1 MTKSAQDLRQAFIR
15 YFEQHGHQAVPSSP
29 LIPQADPTLL
39 FTNAGMN
46 QFKGVFLG
54 QETRR
59 YRRAVSA
66 QKCLRAGGKHND
78 LENVGYTR
86 RHHTF
91 FEMLGNFS
99 FGDYFKEDA
108 IRFGWEFLTQ
118 TVGLDQSRL
127 WITVFREDEEA
138 EHLWRKVG
146 IPPDRIVRFG
156 EKDNFWQMA

>member
-1 MTKSAQDLRQAFIR
+1 MTQSAHDLRQAFIR

-54 QETRR
+54 QDTRR

-108 IRFGWEFLTQ
+108 ITFGWEFLFR
-118 TVGLDQSRL
+118 GLFQGRRDRL
-127 WITVFREDEEA
+127 W
-138 EHLWRKVG
+138 LG
-146 IPPDRIVRFG
+146 ISHSDGRTRQVPPVDHRLS
-156 EKDNFWQMA
+156 

>member
-1 MTKSAQDLRQAFIR
+1 MTQRAHDLRQAFIH

-78 LENVGYTR
+78 LENVGYTGGITPSSKCSAISR
-86 RHHTF
+86 SATISRKTRSH
-91 FEMLGNFS
+91 LVGNF
-99 FGDYFKEDA
+99 
-108 IRFGWEFLTQ
+108 
-118 TVGLDQSRL
+118 
-127 WITVFREDEEA
+127 
-138 EHLWRKVG
+138 
-146 IPPDRIVRFG
+146 
-156 EKDNFWQMA
+156 

>member
-1 MTKSAQDLRQAFIR
+1 MTQSAHDLRQAFIR
-15 YFEQHGHQAVPSSP
+15 YFEQHGHQAVPSSS

-46 QFKGVFLG
+46 QFKGIFLG

-108 IRFGWEFLTQ
+108 IRYAWRFLTREL
-118 TVGLDQSRL
+118 GLPAEKL
-127 WITVFREDEEA
+127 WVSVFQDDDEAFNLWEKVED
-138 EHLWRKVG
+138 LPKG
-146 IPPDRIVRFG
+146 RIVRMG
-156 EKDNFWQMA
+156 EKD

>member
-66 QKCLRAGGKHND
+66 QKCLRAGGKHVASAETPES
-78 LENVGYTR
+78 LW
-86 RHHTF
+86 
-91 FEMLGNFS
+91 LLP
-99 FGDYFKEDA
+99 GDYSLTARRGDA
-108 IRFGWEFLTQ
+108 TA
-118 TVGLDQSRL
+118 TVTF
-127 WITVFREDEEA
+127 TVAAA
-138 EHLWRKVG
+138 EG
-146 IPPDRIVRFG
+146 PPVHVEVR
-156 EKDNFWQMA
+156 